1 MKAKHSNITYDCKLC
16 NFKFTRPD
24 SLKNHRC
31 KRYTATTNLHMIR
44 FDQGYINK
52 LLPSYLANKFSS
64 HLLVLNLTL
73 ILPSDPKFFP
83 FSCTSLPSCDKMF
96 VSEASEKE
104 HRRSKRCKVFL
115 CDKCG
120 EKTKNIKSMKD
131 HMKICQ
137 IYCNVDEEDLADI
150 VIDPQS
156 NSDGDIIDI
165 TNFTDMALNMD
176 ISENLLTTVNPF
188 AEV

>member
-1 MKAKHSNITYDCKLC
+1 
-16 NFKFTRPD
+16 
-24 SLKNHRC
+24 
-31 KRYTATTNLHMIR
+31 
-44 FDQGYINK
+44 
-52 LLPSYLANKFSS
+52 
-64 HLLVLNLTL
+64 
-73 ILPSDPKFFP
+73 
-83 FSCTSLPSCDKMF
+83 
-96 VSEASEKE
+96 
-104 HRRSKRCKVFL
+104 
-115 CDKCG
+115 
-120 EKTKNIKSMKD
+120 MKD

-176 ISENLLTTVNPF
+176 ISENLLTTVNLF